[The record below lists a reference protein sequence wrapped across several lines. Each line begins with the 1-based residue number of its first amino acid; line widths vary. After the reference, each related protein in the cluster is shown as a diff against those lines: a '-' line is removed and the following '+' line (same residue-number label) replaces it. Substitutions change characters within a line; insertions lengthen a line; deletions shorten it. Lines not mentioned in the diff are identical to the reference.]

1 MKHSITVRFLSSR
14 RRIARL
20 SAAAALAVTMVIAVP
35 TMAQVLPEISLR
47 ITPQFNPSNESLVSN
62 NGLQVQIR
70 ASRGAQ
76 GVSVNVFAHTVS
88 GHDRFRNH
96 GVPAYIEQGSRTVYR
111 QRSRATYTSNSTDWM
126 SLGDFNGGRGAGS
139 PLFPDDL
146 LVTGDSVVR
155 VILMPGT
162 GYTINPNM
170 RSVDITVR
178 DTPGESCDAA
188 SSGVKYYMPHPQ
200 GGLAWGVCTC
210 SDEGPWHPQQ
220 RLVNGNRVWVNKGDD
235 GYDEAYGAE
244 QRKWRSDTTN
254 YCPDS
259 PYQRPS

>member
-1 MKHSITVRFLSSR
+1 M
-14 RRIARL
+14 
-20 SAAAALAVTMVIAVP
+20 P

-47 ITPQFNPSNESLVSN
+47 ITPLYNPANESLVSN

-88 GHDRFRNH
+88 GHDRFRNY

-139 PLFPDDL
+139 PLFPNDL

-170 RSVDITVR
+170 RSVDVTVR

-188 SSGVKYYMPHPQ
+188 SSAPGGKYYMPHPQ

-210 SDEGPWHPQQ
+210 AAASLHPEVRRALDRTVPTPGPDG
-220 RLVNGNRVWVNKGDD
+220 RYGTDDD
-235 GYDEAYGAE
+235 GTMPAPPPSTEFLSNLGRQFHDP
-244 QRKWRSDTTN
+244 SHL
-254 YCPDS
+254 YCEES
-259 PYQRPS
+259 PYKGL